1 MNNSLVS
8 TGYMWARHV
17 LDYCQEIGVKTI
29 CIAPGSRSTCLVKA
43 ASDSKSFKIAT
54 HYDER
59 SLGFFALGCA
69 KYKKEP
75 VVVIT
80 TSGSAVANLVPSAT
94 EASVLKIPI
103 IYITADRP
111 SELHFCGANQTLH
124 QEPLLQPWVSHQLSV
139 DVNDDNDAFQ
149 SFSKQV
155 NYIFSH
161 IKGPIHINMAFRE
174 PFLTPQSEVTTLIQP
189 DIKKIPTNKSTNKT
203 LKETY
208 KDYKDLINNHNVI
221 CILSTT
227 IKAIDAKKIH
237 AWSVNHNIPIFAE
250 CSSTLALNEP
260 VIRQVDSVLQQ
271 LDSMNSLPAFIICV
285 GSRWIS
291 KSIHNLLKNQANGI
305 LIHDFSTTQ
314 NWLHMTCKEI
324 CDSENDLVE
333 ILPKYT
339 ANKSYYDRC
348 IAISKKISDEPLS
361 RSAKK
366 IDSETKAIKALLPL
380 INHMDTIFLGNSLT
394 VRAVNTALP
403 RGNHS
408 CKIFTQRGVSGID
421 GLISTTAGLAEQ
433 EKNRSMG
440 IIGDLSFFYDVN
452 GLSLLAY
459 SKKPVLLVVLNNS
472 GGQIFNNLPIK
483 DDSICES
490 LFVLPQNID
499 IEQIAKA
506 YSLEYEKVTSSQD
519 IDELKN
525 KILNYS
531 KSCIIECL
539 IQVN

>member
-8 TGYMWARHV
+8 TGYVWARHV
-17 LDYCQEIGVKTI
+17 LQWCQEIGVKTI

-43 ASDSKSFKIAT
+43 ASDSKSFKIVT

-69 KYKKEP
+69 KYKREP

-94 EASVLKIPI
+94 EASALKIPI
-103 IYITADRP
+103 IYLTADRP
-111 SELHFCGANQTLH
+111 SELHFCGANQTLE
-124 QEPLLQPWVSHQLSV
+124 QEPLLRPWVSHQLTV
-139 DVNDDNDAFQ
+139 DVSDDNDAFQ
-149 SFSKQV
+149 SFSKEISC
-155 NYIFSH
+155 IFSH

-174 PFLTPQSEVTTLIQP
+174 PFLTPQSEVTSLIQP
-189 DIKKIPTNKSTNKT
+189 DVKTIATNNSNNKA
-203 LKETY
+203 LNETY
-208 KDYKDLINNHNVI
+208 NEYQDLINNRNVI

-250 CSSTLALNEP
+250 CSSSVALNEP
-260 VIRQVDSVLQQ
+260 VIRQVDSVLEQ
-271 LDSMNSLPAFIICV
+271 LDSMKSLPTFIICV

-291 KSIHNLLKNQANGI
+291 KSIHKLLKNQANGI
-305 LIHDFSTTQ
+305 LIHDFSITQ
-314 NWLHMTCKEI
+314 NWLNMTCKEI

-333 ILPKYT
+333 ILPKYS
-339 ANKSYYDRC
+339 ANKAYYDRC

-380 INHMDTIFLGNSLT
+380 INHMDMIFLGNSLT

-408 CKIFTQRGVSGID
+408 CKLFTQRGVSGID
-421 GLISTTAGLAEQ
+421 GLISTTAGLADQ
-433 EKNRSMG
+433 EKGRSMG

-472 GGQIFNNLPIK
+472 GGQIFNKLPIK
-483 DDSICES
+483 DDPICES
-490 LFVLPQNID
+490 LFVLPQKID
-499 IEQIAKA
+499 IRQIAKA
-506 YSLEYEKVTSSQD
+506 YSLEYEKITSSQD
-519 IDELKN
+519 LDKLKN

-539 IQVN
+539 IKVN